1 MAETLLRIEDLQVTF
16 FSKLGPLHAVD
27 GISYAVEKGKTLGL
41 VGESGCGKSVT
52 SFAMIGL
59 LDQPGRVTRGKI
71 LFDGQ
76 DLTQCTEHELERIR
90 GNRIAMI
97 FQEPMTAL
105 NPVFTIGF
113 QIDEQILRHEHVS
126 KAEARKRSIDMLD
139 VVGIPSPEK
148 RYGNYPHQLSGGMRQ
163 RAMIA
168 MALSC
173 NPEFLIADEPTTAID
188 VTIQSQILEL
198 MQALQDQYHMTV
210 QFITHDLGVISEIAD
225 HVVVMYA
232 GKICE
237 IADSDTLFN
246 HPKHPYTYGLIESI
260 PKRGRRVKTLY
271 SIPGTVVSLTDIPQ
285 GCRFQN
291 RCPNVL
297 DVCREQ
303 NPPLELLEAGHT
315 VACFNMI

>member
-1 MAETLLRIEDLQVTF
+1 MSDTLLHIEDLQVTF

-27 GISYAVEKGKTLGL
+27 GISYSVEKGKTLGL

-52 SFAMIGL
+52 SFSIMGL
-59 LDQPGRVTRGKI
+59 LDPPGQVTRGKI
-71 LFDGQ
+71 LFNDV
-76 DLTQCTEHELERIR
+76 DLTQCSEQDLEGIR

-113 QIDEQILRHEHVS
+113 QIDEQILRHEKVS

-148 RYGNYPHQLSGGMRQ
+148 RYTNYPHQLSGGMRQ

-173 NPEFLIADEPTTAID
+173 HPDFLIADEPTTAID

-198 MQALQDQYHMTV
+198 MQSLQDQYHMTV
-210 QFITHDLGVISEIAD
+210 QFITHDLGVISELAD

-246 HPKHPYTYGLIESI
+246 RPKHPYTYGLIESI
-260 PKRGRRVKTLY
+260 PRRGRRVKNLY
-271 SIPGTVVSLTDIPQ
+271 SIPGTVVSLLEIPE

-291 RCPNVL
+291 RCPHVM
-297 DVCREQ
+297 DVCREHAPQ
-303 NPPLELLEAGHT
+303 LETLEDGHS